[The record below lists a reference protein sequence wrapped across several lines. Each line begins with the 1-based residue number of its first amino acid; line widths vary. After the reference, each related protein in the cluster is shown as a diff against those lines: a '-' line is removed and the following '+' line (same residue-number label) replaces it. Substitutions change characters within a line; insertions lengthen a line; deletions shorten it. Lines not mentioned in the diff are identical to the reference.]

1 MKDRVYIAADLKS
14 FYASVECIERNL
26 DPLTTNLVVADAS
39 RTEKTIC
46 LAVSPSLKAYGIPGR
61 ARLFEVVQKVA
72 EVNAQRRQNAPGRQ
86 LTGSSWHDPDVKSH
100 PELALDY
107 LVAPP
112 RMAHYIQWSTK
123 IYNVYLKYVAPEDIC
138 VYSIDEVLMDV
149 TNYLPTY
156 RLTPRELAR
165 KILLDVLETTGIT
178 ATAGIGTNLYLA
190 KVAMDVWAKHTRP
203 DQNGVRIAEMDE
215 MSYRKLL
222 WEHRPLT
229 DFWRVGKGYAKKL
242 EAQGLYT
249 MGDIARCSVGK
260 PTEYYNVDLLYR
272 MFGVNA
278 ELLIDH
284 SWGWE
289 PVTMADIKAYKPEAK
304 SVGSGQVLSCPYEFD
319 KARMVAWE
327 MADQLALDL
336 VGQRLV
342 TNQLTLTVGY
352 DIDNLR
358 DSERR
363 KQYHGEIKTD
373 RYGRQ
378 IPKHAH
384 GTANLEGYT
393 ASSKRITAA
402 ILELYDRVVDRSLL
416 IRRMYLTANRVEA
429 EDSVPTGPVM
439 EQLDLFTDHE
449 AAQAEKEA
457 EAAELAREKKL
468 QEAMLSIKSKY
479 GKNAILKGTNLVD
492 GATAVERNTKIGGH
506 RG

>member
-1 MKDRVYIAADLKS
+1 MKDRVYLAVDLKS
-14 FYASVECIERNL
+14 FYASVECVERGL

-46 LAVSPSLKAYGIPGR
+46 LAVSPSLKAYGISGR

-72 EVNAQRRQNAPGRQ
+72 EVNTQRRQRAPGRQ
-86 LTGSSWHDPDVKSH
+86 FTGSSWHDPDVKAH

-107 LVAPP
+107 LAAPP
-112 RMAHYIQWSTK
+112 RMAHYIEWSTK
-123 IYNVYLKYVAPEDIC
+123 IYDVYLKYVAPEDIFP
-138 VYSIDEVLMDV
+138 YSIDEVLMDV

-156 RLTPRELAR
+156 KLTPRELAR
-165 KILLDVLETTGIT
+165 KMMLDVLETTGIT

-190 KVAMDVWAKHTRP
+190 KVAMDIWAKHTRP
-203 DQNGVRIAEMDE
+203 DKSGVRIAEMDE
-215 MSYRKLL
+215 MSYRRRL
-222 WEHRPLT
+222 WDHRPLT
-229 DFWRVGKGYAKKL
+229 DFWRVGPGYAKKL

-249 MGDIARCSVGK
+249 MGDIARCSIGK
-260 PTEYYNVDLLYR
+260 PTDYYNEDLLYK

-284 SWGWE
+284 AWGYE

-304 SVGSGQVLSCPYEFD
+304 SVGSGQVLGCPYEFD

-327 MADQLALDL
+327 MADQLALEL
-336 VGQRLV
+336 VGQRLA

-358 DSERR
+358 DSQRR
-363 KQYHGEIKTD
+363 KQYHGEIKAD

-378 IPKHAH
+378 LPKHAH

-402 ILELYDRVVDRSLL
+402 ILELFDRIVDKKLL
-416 IRRMYLTANRVEA
+416 IRRMYLTANRVTEENA
-429 EDSVPTGPVM
+429 IPQEPAM
-439 EQLDLFTDHE
+439 EQLDLFTDFE
-449 AAQAEKEA
+449 AEQEKKEA
-457 EAAELAREKKL
+457 EAAELARERKL
-468 QEAMLSIKSKY
+468 QEAMLDIKSKY

-492 GATAVERNTKIGGH
+492 GATAADRNGRIGGH
-506 RG
+506 KA